1 MASIAELMTHDHRSC
16 DHDFARAETLANKKD
31 WAAAALALDAFATG
45 LEAHFQAE
53 EQELFPRF
61 EAATGMTQG
70 PTQVMRGEHTEM
82 RATLALL
89 RSALASRDL
98 DEFAGEA
105 ETLLI
110 MMQQHNMKEENILY
124 PMCDMRLGGE
134 RDTVVDVLASRLVP
148 EHAA

>member
-1 MASIAELMTHDHRSC
+1 MTSIAELMTHDHRSC
-16 DHDFARAETLANKKD
+16 DHDFARAETLAHKKD
-31 WAAAALALDAFATG
+31 WNAAALALEAFTTG

-61 EAATGMTQG
+61 EAVTGMTQG
-70 PTQVMRGEHTEM
+70 PTQVMRGEHADM
-82 RATLALL
+82 RATLAQL
-89 RSALASRDL
+89 RAALDSRDL

-124 PMCDMRLGGE
+124 PMCDLRLGGE
-134 RDTVVDVLASRLVP
+134 RDALVETLANRLAP